1 MEVLAALGVGS
12 LAWLA
17 VYILLG
23 KTHRRGALGSNQSTI
38 MVLRYACRRLTECPG
53 ICRIAHLPSVALLR
67 DELRRFSWI
76 QRNSFSDDEIVGM
89 ILFGLMSIPVLFAL
103 ICSSVIGIGI
113 GLVVAIASCL
123 VLVRMV
129 ERRKAQDLTREI
141 PDVFRSLAVALGSGR
156 TLSQAIE
163 YVGTHEQGRIGSEF
177 AKAAL
182 SLHCGASTSHAL
194 HQLETELNVPGIEL
208 LTTTLSIS
216 QRTGSPLRDLLLSS
230 AELAEGNVELER
242 SLRTKTAQARL
253 SVRIVC
259 IMPILM
265 VLVLSTLSQEFRA
278 GISTIPGMTC
288 LAFSLLLDTVALF
301 VVRHLMKGVMI

>member
-38 MVLRYACRRLTECPG
+38 MVLRYACRRLAECPG

-129 ERRKAQDLTREI
+129 NALTIKYAHLVVHPLVTIRGWQQ
-141 PDVFRSLAVALGSGR
+141 VALHLQTQIASR
-156 TLSQAIE
+156 TLIIAAFAIA
-163 YVGTHEQGRIGSEF
+163 VVDRGQ
-177 AKAAL
+177 
-182 SLHCGASTSHAL
+182 LH
-194 HQLETELNVPGIEL
+194 
-208 LTTTLSIS
+208 
-216 QRTGSPLRDLLLSS
+216 
-230 AELAEGNVELER
+230 R
-242 SLRTKTAQARL
+242 SLRIRTHTN
-253 SVRIVC
+253 
-259 IMPILM
+259 
-265 VLVLSTLSQEFRA
+265 
-278 GISTIPGMTC
+278 G
-288 LAFSLLLDTVALF
+288 
-301 VVRHLMKGVMI
+301 

>member
-1 MEVLAALGVGS
+1 MEIFAAIGVGG
-12 LAWLA
+12 LIWIVAF
-17 VYILLG
+17 ILLG
-23 KTHRRGALGSNQSTI
+23 STQRSAI
-38 MVLRYACRRLTECPG
+38 FRSSHPLKEAFRHVCRRLAEFPG
-53 ICRIAHLPSVALLR
+53 ICRLAQLPVMVLLSS
-67 DELRRFSWI
+67 ELARLPWV
-76 QRNSFSDDEIVGM
+76 QRESFSNDETIGM
-89 ILFGLMSIPVLFAL
+89 LLLMLFSFPFVFAL
-103 ICSSVIGIGI
+103 FCSSVIGIGI
-113 GLVVAIASCL
+113 GALIAAGGCIAFA
-123 VLVRMV
+123 RMI
-129 ERRKAQDLTREI
+129 ERRKTQDLSREM

-182 SLHCGASTSHAL
+182 SLHCGGSTAHAL
-194 HQLETELNVPGIEL
+194 EQLETELDVPGIEL
-208 LTTTLSIS
+208 LATTLSIS

-230 AELAEGNVELER
+230 AELAESTVELER

-288 LAFSLLLDTVALF
+288 LVLSVLLDAIALF
-301 VVRHLMKGVMI
+301 IVRRLMKGVML